1 MLLSKCALCGS
12 KKSRF
17 VKKQE
22 ERGILSSLDLKTPL
36 KKIPLLG
43 DILF

>member
-1 MLLSKCALCGS
+1 MLLSKCALCDS
-12 KKSRF
+12 KRF

-36 KKIPLLG
+36 KKNPLLG